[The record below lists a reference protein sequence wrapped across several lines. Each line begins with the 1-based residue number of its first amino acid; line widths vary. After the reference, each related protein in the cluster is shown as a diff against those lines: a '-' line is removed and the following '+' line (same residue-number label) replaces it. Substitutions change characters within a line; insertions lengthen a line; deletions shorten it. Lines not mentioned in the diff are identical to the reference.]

1 MNGSLHLA
9 PDDARRSSKC
19 RPPKINFPFIHC
31 AHGPA
36 CICVSITVFVFIFL
50 KIFWWKIHFNFP
62 PSKQGETF
70 PANSALNFLP
80 PCPAFSTL
88 SESLI
93 GLLSI
98 LQPNLFSFH
107 VQSKFTFKFNSTNG
121 DLMGNFPTFQLL
133 CSFVLGGRAG
143 SQRHLSATIS
153 ST

>member
-1 MNGSLHLA
+1 MSPTKNKFSIHSLC
-9 PDDARRSSKC
+9 ARSRVHMCVHRCFCVHFSK
-19 RPPKINFPFIHC
+19 NFLVENSFQ
-31 AHGPA
+31 
-36 CICVSITVFVFIFL
+36 
-50 KIFWWKIHFNFP
+50 FP

-153 ST
+153 STWKILLKIAALMFKRC